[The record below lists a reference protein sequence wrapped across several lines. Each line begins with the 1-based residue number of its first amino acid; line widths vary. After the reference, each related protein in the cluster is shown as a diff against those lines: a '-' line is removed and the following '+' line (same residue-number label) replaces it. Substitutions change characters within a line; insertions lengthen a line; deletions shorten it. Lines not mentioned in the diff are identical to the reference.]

1 MEYHCVHH
9 MYPTIPSYNLD
20 KLHSH
25 IKNQLPKPKKGLI
38 DAYRDIIPTLL
49 KQKKDS
55 SYHLPVSLPEKQN
68 I

>member
-20 KLHSH
+20 KLHNH
-25 IKNQLPKPKKGLI
+25 LKDQLPKAKKGLI
-38 DAYRDIIPTLL
+38 DAYKDIIPTLL
-49 KQKKDS
+49 KQKEDS
-55 SYHLPVSLPEKQN
+55 SYHLPVSLNENQN

>member
-9 MYPTIPSYNLD
+9 MFPTIPSYNLD
-20 KLHSH
+20 KLH
-25 IKNQLPKPKKGLI
+25 KLVKDQLPKANNGLI

-49 KQKKDS
+49 KQKEDP
-55 SYHLPVSLPEKQN
+55 SYHLPVSLPDNQS